1 MNDAIAL
8 LTDPAGQWPWLW
20 VILIV
25 FVAVS
30 ASILIIVSMRHAI
43 NSMAREA
50 ASALTKLDRSSSGSP
65 AREVPSFVTVGEGGN
80 IWKQGACLVRLVRR
94 LNGQDRAEA
103 LNAASEALDDLVGRL
118 ADLDIIESDVQSK
131 ISAHQADAGEWF
143 AMIEAN
149 VTILNS
155 DLQPRIAETSLSAG
169 FREER
174 NGKREEVTVEDAHDR
189 ACRIAFDD
197 ATNNMRSVVTRLR
210 ETGDQNYDDL
220 ALVDIRMESVAG
232 RTSEEI
238 RKRATLAWRTKV
250 A

>member
-1 MNDAIAL
+1 MNDAITL

-25 FVAVS
+25 LVAIA
-30 ASILIIVSMRHAI
+30 ASVLIIVSMRHAI
-43 NSMAREA
+43 KSMAHEA
-50 ASALTKLDRSSSGSP
+50 ANALTKLDRFGSQGP
-65 AREVPSFVTVGEGGN
+65 ARDAPSFVTVGEGGN
-80 IWKQGACLVRLVRR
+80 VWKQGACLVRLVRR
-94 LNGQDRAEA
+94 TNGHDRDAA

-118 ADLDIIESDVQSK
+118 ADLDIIESDVRSK
-131 ISAHQADAGEWF
+131 ISAHQADGGEWF
-143 AMIEAN
+143 ATIEAA

-155 DLQPRIAETSLSAG
+155 DLQPRIAEWSLSAG

-174 NGKREEVTVEDAHDR
+174 NGMREEVTVDDAHDR

-197 ATNNMRSVVTRLR
+197 ATSNMRSVVTRLR

-238 RKRATLAWRTKV
+238 RKRATLAWRAKV